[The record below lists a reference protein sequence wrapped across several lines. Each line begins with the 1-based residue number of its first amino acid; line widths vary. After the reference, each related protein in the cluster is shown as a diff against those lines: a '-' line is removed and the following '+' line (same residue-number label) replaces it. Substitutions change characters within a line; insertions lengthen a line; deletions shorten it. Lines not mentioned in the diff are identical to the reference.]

1 MASAPK
7 QSAEISILTLD
18 YAALLQS
25 LCAINRPN
33 VNDVTAIFRE
43 FRRSLDVRK
52 PKSSSKPST
61 SPSPSSGASK
71 KRGVKSAASTSA
83 ESDGADFDGCGSGDS
98 HEGFERFCTWEPEVK
113 PCWITSDLDLWNRIL
128 ARNCIELR
136 EHKWGEFSLKG
147 YQWPEQK
154 PALRDMLRASLL
166 IHILLRQHRCVTH
179 IFLDMSVTTIERY
192 ILWHA
197 IKTGA
202 GGVTRFDCRPSFTD
216 IGSLTMARERTV
228 CCEAIATMTN
238 LTLFC
243 LSDLYITGQMARTI
257 GAYLERTTVLTT
269 LQLIMVV
276 TNDINA
282 GVFLDHLA
290 RNRSLKSL
298 SMEEFFVIARQGQAL
313 ADVVLN
319 HATLEELLVKGPI
332 DFRPSA
338 LLAAAVQS
346 TSLRSLAVQHC
357 RVDAEDIRA
366 MAYALARAPLCFTD
380 EMLPPTPPTSR
391 LRELSFL
398 NGGKCYMDLQE
409 AYANLIGGKYMS
421 ANKARLF

>member
-216 IGSLTMARERTV
+216 IGSL
-228 CCEAIATMTN
+228 N
-238 LTLFC
+238 LTGC
-243 LSDLYITGQMARTI
+243 SGSR
-257 GAYLERTTVLTT
+257 G
-269 LQLIMVV
+269 
-276 TNDINA
+276 
-282 GVFLDHLA
+282 
-290 RNRSLKSL
+290 
-298 SMEEFFVIARQGQAL
+298 
-313 ADVVLN
+313 
-319 HATLEELLVKGPI
+319 LVKGYKMALPFQVPRAATSTTHSWECSTEVRRRLWTRC
-332 DFRPSA
+332 DAAKPESFGFSTNLRPGDEAVATCLLRKTSPAQTAELAWLRDGRPVTTSA
-338 LLAAAVQS
+338 DRRVVVIKASQNSLTLAINDVLVEDVGNYSCVADSAAGRFETTVPLLLHV
-346 TSLRSLAVQHC
+346 C
-357 RVDAEDIRA
+357 ENN
-366 MAYALARAPLCFTD
+366 MAP
-380 EMLPPTPPTSR
+380 
-391 LRELSFL
+391 
-398 NGGKCYMDLQE
+398 
-409 AYANLIGGKYMS
+409 
-421 ANKARLF
+421 